1 MNTLNYFV
9 EANLCLAAFYILFR
23 LFLNRESNPSFNRL
37 HLLGALLLSIVV
49 PLFRFTTFDEIPA
62 VGNALPAY
70 LLPELALGNDTSGE
84 SGTGATAGI
93 NLWNTVALA
102 YLIIAALLLLR
113 LLFRCARL
121 VGVIRSAI
129 LEASTR
135 TAKVLV
141 VDDEPGVAFS
151 VFGYIVVGNPSTLTE
166 RERDLIVS
174 HESVHVRR
182 GHTWDILIIELLCIV
197 FWFNPAVWAIQSK
210 LREVHEFEADQKASQ
225 GQDVEEY
232 CGLLARIALQSQGFA
247 LVTHFSKS
255 LTLKRIH
262 MIKSA
267 RNKISRWKI
276 AALVPAV
283 AGVLGFVACQDQV
296 MSDLNTVAQNSSVA
310 LDVPSKVQD
319 RYDQL
324 RQEKPDSKYVIMEIQ
339 PGGTS
344 KLKELEE
351 KYGLPAS
358 IEVFQFSEDLQSM
371 TGEPIKGSSD
381 AGVIMDVDEGKN
393 NREGRSFVILEYND
407 QVASLSN
414 STSQDGEVF
423 LIVEET
429 AHPADGME
437 QFYAFLAEN
446 MTYPTA
452 AREAGVAGRVFI
464 EFIVEKDGRLTN
476 FKSLKGLGHG
486 CDEEAIRVLSMA
498 PPWIPGIK
506 DGQPVRQKMVMPI
519 VFNL

>member
-1 MNTLNYFV
+1 
-9 EANLCLAAFYILFR
+9 
-23 LFLNRESNPSFNRL
+23 
-37 HLLGALLLSIVV
+37 
-49 PLFRFTTFDEIPA
+49 
-62 VGNALPAY
+62 
-70 LLPELALGNDTSGE
+70 
-84 SGTGATAGI
+84 
-93 NLWNTVALA
+93 
-102 YLIIAALLLLR
+102 
-113 LLFRCARL
+113 
-121 VGVIRSAI
+121 
-129 LEASTR
+129 
-135 TAKVLV
+135 
-141 VDDEPGVAFS
+141 
-151 VFGYIVVGNPSTLTE
+151 
-166 RERDLIVS
+166 
-174 HESVHVRR
+174 

-344 KLKELEE
+344 KLKALEE

-358 IEVFQFSEDLQSM
+358 IEVFQFSGDLQSM

-393 NREGRSFVILEYND
+393 NREGRS
-407 QVASLSN
+407 
-414 STSQDGEVF
+414 
-423 LIVEET
+423 
-429 AHPADGME
+429 
-437 QFYAFLAEN
+437 
-446 MTYPTA
+446 
-452 AREAGVAGRVFI
+452 
-464 EFIVEKDGRLTN
+464 
-476 FKSLKGLGHG
+476 
-486 CDEEAIRVLSMA
+486 
-498 PPWIPGIK
+498 
-506 DGQPVRQKMVMPI
+506 
-519 VFNL
+519 